1 MLREGTRQLFC
12 YITLIIA
19 LVVNALATLLPLGGI
34 DTGELARSFDVL
46 FLPAGYVFSIWG
58 LIYIAVLA
66 FTIFQGLGR
75 HKFDRELDKI
85 GTAFCWTNIANA
97 LWLIFFHYEL
107 IVLSLVP
114 MLALLGLLIYITVR
128 LNVGRERAPIPR
140 LWFVH
145 LPFGIYLG
153 WISVAT
159 VANVTQVLSIAGL
172 SGVLFGD
179 VGWTIVTF
187 VAVLALSLFM
197 SFRLS
202 NIPHA
207 AVVVW
212 ALIGIAVEQ
221 SEVEVVA
228 VAAIVTAVLV
238 VLGLIAALFLKREHP
253 DVVV

>member
-1 MLREGTRQLFC
+1 MFREGTRQLFC

-19 LVVNALATLLPLGGI
+19 LVVNALATMLPLGGV

-46 FLPAGYVFSIWG
+46 FLPAGYVFAIWG
-58 LIYIAVLA
+58 LIYLAVLG

-75 HKFDRELDKI
+75 HKADRELDRI
-85 GTAFCWTNIANA
+85 GAAFCWTNIANA
-97 LWLIFFHYEL
+97 LWLVFFHYEL
-107 IVLSLVP
+107 FVLSLVP

-128 LNVGRERAPIPR
+128 LNIGGERAPLAR

-145 LPFGIYLG
+145 VPFGIYLG

-159 VANVTQVLSIAGL
+159 IANITQVLSLAGL
-172 SGVLFGD
+172 SGVIFGD
-179 VGWTIVTF
+179 IGWTIVTF
-187 VAVLALSLFM
+187 VAVLGLSLFM

-202 NIPHA
+202 NLPHA

-212 ALIGIAVEQ
+212 ALVGIAVEQ
-221 SEVEVVA
+221 SEVEVVST
-228 VAAIVTAVLV
+228 AAIVTAALV
-238 VLGLIAALFLKREHP
+238 TLGLIAALYLKRGHP